1 MKKVLFAIF
10 SLMSLYTQ
18 GTYAQGIDCTGLVG
32 GAACDDAGY
41 WYIKGVE
48 GYQVS
53 HPGLNPDPYPTLL
66 ECDTWSTRG
75 GKDGSNMLTPF
86 MEY

>member
-41 WYIKGVE
+41 WYLVGIE
-48 GYQVS
+48 GNQIEITV
-53 HPGLNPDPYPTLL
+53 
-66 ECDTWSTRG
+66 
-75 GKDGSNMLTPF
+75 
-86 MEY
+86 